1 MMSDKPPLRERLR
14 VFYEWLRARVLHAEA
29 LPQLAVLGVVCGLLA
44 GAVIIGFR
52 LLIEGS
58 QSLILPGADPEN
70 YEGLGASG
78 RFLLPL
84 AGGLALGLLFQFL
97 APGSRHVGVVHI
109 LERLSAH
116 EGRLPIRNAIVQFFG
131 AALSIVAGHSVG
143 REGPSIHLGA
153 ASGSLAGQA
162 LGVSNSSLR
171 VLAGCGVA
179 AAIASA
185 FNTPLAGV
193 VFAMEVVMLEYT
205 VAGFAPVILAAVSAT
220 ALSRL
225 VYGAAPAFAV
235 PQIALGSLFELP
247 YILALGV
254 AIGTLAAAFIAL
266 VRFTATR
273 TGHWPPWRRLTLAGA
288 LVGVLALP
296 HPEIMSIGYDTVNA
310 VLLGELAGTLLLA
323 VLAFK
328 LLATAVGIG
337 LGLPGGLI
345 GPVLVMGAAA
355 GGVLGIVGQA
365 LAPTEASS
373 SGLYALL
380 GMGAMMAGTLQA
392 PLAALTAVLEL
403 TGNPNIIMPGM
414 LAVIAA
420 TLTSRVLFRQ
430 PSVYAV
436 LLRAGGYTG
445 GEAPT
450 APASDGTKR

>member
-1 MMSDKPPLRERLR
+1 MSTNPSLRERLR
-14 VFYEWLRARVLHAEA
+14 AHFDRLRARLSHAEA
-29 LPQLAVLGVVCGLLA
+29 LPQLAVTGVVCGLLA
-44 GAVIIGFR
+44 GTVIIAFR
-52 LLIEGS
+52 FIVEDS
-58 QSLILPGADPEN
+58 QSLILPGSNPEH
-70 YEGLGASG
+70 YEGLAAAW

-84 AGGLALGLLFQFL
+84 AGGVALGLLFQFL
-97 APGSRHVGVVHI
+97 PSETRHVGVVHI

-116 EGRLPIRNAIVQFFG
+116 EGRLPARNAIVQFVG
-131 AALSIVAGHSVG
+131 AALSIIAGHSVG

-153 ASGSLAGQA
+153 ASGSLAGQG

-179 AAIASA
+179 AAIAGA

-193 VFAMEVVMLEYT
+193 VFAMEVVMIEYT

-225 VYGAAPAFAV
+225 VYGNVPAFAV

-247 YILALGV
+247 YILVLGL
-254 AIGTLAAAFIAL
+254 AIGALAAAFTVL
-266 VRFTATR
+266 VRFTAAR
-273 TGHWPPWRRLTLAGA
+273 SGPWPPWLRLSLAGA
-288 LVGVLALP
+288 LVGALALP
-296 HPEIMSIGYDTVNA
+296 VPEIMSIGYDTVNGA
-310 VLLGELAGTLLLA
+310 LLGELAGTLLIGVVA
-323 VLAFK
+323 CK
-328 LLATAVGIG
+328 LLATAGGIG

-345 GPVLVMGAAA
+345 GPVLVLGAAA

-373 SGLYALL
+373 IGLYALL

-403 TGNPNIIMPGM
+403 TGNPNVIMPGM

-430 PSVYAV
+430 PSVYDV
-436 LLRAGGYTG
+436 LLRVGGAGSGPPG
-445 GEAPT
+445 GPK
-450 APASDGTKR
+450 G